1 MTTPRTSTPSPRRR
15 AVRALLCGVLGALVA
30 LVATRVAAQPAQAES
45 APPSMARHMM
55 DEDPFNHALLLD
67 QFEAKDTAAGT
78 DVRWDASA
86 WVGHAFNRLAIRTE
100 GNETA
105 GKTEHAELEFLWTHT
120 VTRWWD
126 LVTGVREDF
135 TPDPSRGWA
144 AFGVQGI
151 APYRFDIEATAFVA
165 DGGDSAAR
173 VKAEYELL
181 ITQRWILQ
189 PRVELNWYGQEDAVR
204 GLGPGLSSS
213 EAALR
218 LRYEITREIAP
229 YVGVVRERKH
239 GGTAEFARAAG
250 GDPDET
256 RLVAGIRLRF

>member
-1 MTTPRTSTPSPRRR
+1 MITPLTSTRRHRRR
-15 AVRALLCGVLGALVA
+15 AVPALLCGALAAFVA
-30 LVATRVAAQPAQAES
+30 ARAAAQPGSDES
-45 APPSMARHMM
+45 SSPSIARHMM
-55 DEDPFNHALLLD
+55 VEDPFNHALRFD
-67 QFEAKDTAAGT
+67 QLEANDTDAGT

-86 WVGHAFNRLAIRTE
+86 WVGHAFDRLALRTE

-105 GKTEHAELEFLWTHT
+105 GKTEHAELQLLWAHT

-135 TPDPSRGWA
+135 APAPSRGWA

-151 APYRFDIEATAFVA
+151 APYRFDIEATAFVGN
-165 DGGDSAAR
+165 GGDSAAR

-189 PRVELNWYGQEDAVR
+189 PRIELNWYGQEDAAR

-218 LRYEITREIAP
+218 LRYEIRREVAP
-229 YVGVVRERKH
+229 YVGIVRERKH
-239 GGTAEFARAAG
+239 GGTADFARAAG
-250 GDPDET
+250 EDPDDT